1 MKVSARNTFKGTV
14 KKIIPGAIN
23 TEVLLEISP
32 GVEVTAIITK
42 TSVENMNL
50 MIGQPAYAMI
60 KSSDV
65 MVAVD

>member
-1 MKVSARNTFKGTV
+1 MKVSARNSFKGTV

-50 MIGQPAYAMI
+50 TIGQPAYAMI